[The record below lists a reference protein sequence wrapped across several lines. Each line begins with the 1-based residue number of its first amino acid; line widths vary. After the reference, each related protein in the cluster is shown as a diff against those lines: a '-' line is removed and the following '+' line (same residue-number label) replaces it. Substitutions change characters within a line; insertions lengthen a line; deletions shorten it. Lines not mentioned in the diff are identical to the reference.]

1 MSAEPISVLFVDDDA
16 QWAGYMA
23 SELEAEDPAFSVR
36 IAGNVNEA
44 VSALDGDHEIDCVVT
59 DFRMPE
65 VDGIELLE
73 HIHDSHPHLPSILV
87 TGDGSE
93 DIAARAITAGV
104 TDYIRKDPLADQAP
118 IFVNRIRQAVERAR
132 LGRQIRA
139 SERRYRTVI
148 EQTREAIVILQG
160 DEIVF
165 ANDRFQE
172 LCEPTDDPES
182 TDTLSTDTFSAY
194 VHENDRDLVSDIGRS
209 THSGG
214 EFGPREVRLV
224 RPTGEVRHCELLGDT
239 ITYENEAATLLSIRD
254 VTRRRSRERTLK
266 REREF
271 NQAVQ
276 QRLVGV
282 HSRAELEAEITD
294 VLASYGYGLVWI
306 GTVDRGLRT
315 RATAGDD
322 EYISRLEAVGPGS
335 DHGGDPICW
344 CVQTDAPQF
353 VPDFEALLPTA
364 RRNAALDHGFRTG
377 YALPLRH
384 EELSYGVLAVYHT
397 DPYRIDDAERSLLAE
412 IAATVSF
419 AIHHV
424 ETQQTLTSAAGVVV
438 EVDLDAEAYYLP
450 RLLAEGDGFD
460 GDAPEVTVD
469 GTQAIDDDTTVQ
481 YLSCSVD
488 DSETVADALA
498 GHSAVQDRSVIDSG
512 DPAVFQVTID
522 EETPE
527 SLLGAVGALVRS
539 TTVTPGRATI
549 VFELAS
555 REHLQSAVDRLNE
568 AYGPIAVQSV
578 VETPRGHT
586 GERSARVDLDS
597 LTAKQLVALEAAY
610 HQGYFE
616 RPRQQSAV
624 EIAESLDITH
634 TTYLQHLRVAERKL
648 FGQLFGGLSES
659 ATGRDR

>member
-1 MSAEPISVLFVDDDA
+1 MSAEPITVLFVDDDV

-23 SELEAEDPAFSVR
+23 SELEHEDPEFSVSV
-36 IAGNVNEA
+36 ASNVNEA
-44 VSALDGDHEIDCVVT
+44 VIALDGDHEIDCVVT

-73 HIHDSHPHLPSILV
+73 HVHETHPHLPSILV

-104 TDYIRKDPLADQAP
+104 TNYIRKDPLADQAP

-132 LGRQIRA
+132 LRATVRA

-148 EQTREAIVILQG
+148 EQTREAIVILRG
-160 DEIVF
+160 DGIVF
-165 ANDRFQE
+165 ANDRFRE

-182 TDTLSTDTFSAY
+182 TDAFSTY
-194 VHENDRDLVSDIGRS
+194 VHEDDRDLVADIVRS
-209 THSGG
+209 TASGV

-224 RPTGEVRHCELLGDT
+224 RPTGELRHCELLGGA
-239 ITYENEAATLLSIRD
+239 ISYENEAATLLSIRD

-282 HSRAELEAEITD
+282 HTRGQLESEITE
-294 VLASYGYGLVWI
+294 VLASYGYDLVWI
-306 GTVDRGLRT
+306 GTVDDRGVRT
-315 RATAGDD
+315 RATAGDS
-322 EYISRLEAVGPGS
+322 EYIARLEAATPGG

-344 CVQTDAPQF
+344 SAQTGEPQF
-353 VPDFEALLPTA
+353 VPDFEALLPTT
-364 RRNAALDHGFRTG
+364 RRNDALDRGFRTG
-377 YALPLRH
+377 YAVPLRH
-384 EELSYGVLAVYHT
+384 EELSYGILAVYHT

-424 ETQQTLTSAAGVVV
+424 ETQQTLTSAEGVVV
-438 EVDLDAEAYYLP
+438 EVDLDADAYYLP
-450 RLLAEGDGFD
+450 RLLAEGEGF
-460 GDAPEVTVD
+460 GRDAPEITVD
-469 GTQAIDDDTTVQ
+469 GTQAVDDDTTVQ

-488 DSETVADALA
+488 DPEPVADALA
-498 GHSAVQDRSVIDSG
+498 GHPAVRERGVIDSG
-512 DPAVFQVTID
+512 DPAVYQVTV
-522 EETPE
+522 EAETPE
-527 SLLGAVGALVRS
+527 SLLGTVGALVRS
-539 TTVTPGRATI
+539 TTVTPGRVTI
-549 VFELAS
+549 TFELAS
-555 REHLQSAVDRLNE
+555 REYLQSVIDRLNE
-568 AYGPIAVQSV
+568 QYGPITVQSV
-578 VETPRGHT
+578 VEAPQGRT

-616 RPRQQSAV
+616 RPRHQSAV
-624 EIAESLDITH
+624 DIAQSLGITH

-659 ATGRDR
+659 ATSRRR